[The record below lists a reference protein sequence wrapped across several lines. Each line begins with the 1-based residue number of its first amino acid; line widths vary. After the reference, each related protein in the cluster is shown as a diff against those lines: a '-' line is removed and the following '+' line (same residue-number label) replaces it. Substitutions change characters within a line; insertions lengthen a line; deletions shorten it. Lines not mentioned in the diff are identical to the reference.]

1 MNHVIA
7 ARFNWS
13 GVRSAVR
20 WREDE
25 RQTGREKEGKGE
37 RRGFVRVATRI
48 RQSRGC
54 TRRTVARAGAAS
66 APPVTPS
73 RMGTHT
79 CGNSCGTWPD
89 HWRFTHTVDLA
100 AHAFAYPY
108 GHLFVLK
115 DENGAAVEEKP
126 RRKRNGK
133 QGKKERGSAS
143 VDSFSSSTWGTKKL
157 SYNCCT
163 PRAAPPVPPS
173 NCNLLP
179 HRTGRIATTTR
190 NVRVSC
196 VLDRPP
202 CRLTSSGCLLWP
214 TATEITVIT
223 RIYEGLRQPSNGLP
237 MPWSASAA
245 RSTST
250 DTRFPRYSKDL

>member
-1 MNHVIA
+1 MGIPA
-7 ARFNWS
+7 GRGPTT
-13 GVRSAVR
+13 GVSRTLSTSLHTHSRIHTDTSIRVKR
-20 WREDE
+20 RE
-25 RQTGREKEGKGE
+25 RC
-37 RRGFVRVATRI
+37 RGV
-48 RQSRGC
+48 
-54 TRRTVARAGAAS
+54 
-66 APPVTPS
+66 
-73 RMGTHT
+73 
-79 CGNSCGTWPD
+79 
-89 HWRFTHTVDLA
+89 
-100 AHAFAYPY
+100 
-108 GHLFVLK
+108 
-115 DENGAAVEEKP
+115 EKP

-143 VDSFSSSTWGTKKL
+143 VDAFSSSTWGTKKL